1 MVGNSWLLRSFCRI
15 CFFDMKIQ
23 KLVEWFP
30 APDRPGELG
39 RDQCGINSTLECY
52 HSRGDL
58 VWRGGWAQGFGG
70 FGILLETYPLAMECS
85 VVGLGDSFV
94 DERLYN

>member
-1 MVGNSWLLRSFCRI
+1 MVFEIFLQNLF
-15 CFFDMKIQ
+15 FFDMNNSKA
-23 KLVEWFP
+23 VEWFL
-30 APDRPGELG
+30 APDRPWELG

-70 FGILLETYPLAMECS
+70 FGILLES
-85 VVGLGDSFV
+85 NGVVGLGDSFV